1 MAGGGTFLTHNK
13 VLPGAYINFISKARA
28 LGTMGERGTVAF
40 AFKGSWGDD
49 SKILTIE
56 NGDFEK
62 NCLEI
67 FGCAY
72 DDDRVKNIREVFKG
86 ATTAKILMLGGD
98 KKASATI
105 DSYKAEAIKGGSLG
119 NNIVIKS
126 EEIVGGGYLVS
137 TIIDGN
143 VVDEQSVTKFD
154 ELTENAFVRFSGS
167 GESMFVTAGAR
178 LEGGSDKALTGN
190 DYSKF
195 IEKIEAEDFTTL
207 IYDGSDETTKGLF
220 ASFTKRMRD
229 EEGYKI
235 TCILHNY
242 PKADFEGV
250 ISVKNTVVG
259 ENENSLVYWIGGK
272 NAGAEVNESLTN
284 ALYDGEYEIN
294 AGFKKSELKGFIND
308 GQFTLYKEKDDYRV
322 LKDINSFTS
331 FESEKNSDFS
341 NNQIVRV
348 LDSIANDTARI
359 FNTYYLGKTQNNEL
373 GRSVFKAELVKY
385 HEELQAIGAITNF
398 EAGDIEVSKGT
409 EKGDVVVKEYVEP
422 VAAMDKLYMSC
433 IVE

>member
-49 SKILTIE
+49 SKILTVE

-105 DSYKAEAIKGGSLG
+105 DGYKIEATNSGSLG
-119 NNIVIKS
+119 NNIVVKS
-126 EEIVGGGYLVS
+126 EANVGGGYLVS
-137 TIIDGN
+137 TIVDGN
-143 VVDEQSVTKFD
+143 VVDEQSVTKFE
-154 ELTENAFVRFSGS
+154 ELEENAFVRFSGT
-167 GESMFVTAGAR
+167 GESMPVTAGTK
-178 LEGGSDKALTGN
+178 LEGGSDKALTGT

-220 ASFTKRMRD
+220 VSFTKRMRD

-235 TCILHNY
+235 TCVLQDY
-242 PKADFEGV
+242 SKADFEGV

-259 ENENSLVYWIGGK
+259 ENENSLVYWVGGK